1 MQVEKYEKW
10 QLLQSHSARRTYCT
24 LEHMK
29 GTPIFTIMAISG
41 HKDVKVFKNYVKSNG
56 EENADIMRNAW
67 KERGEI

>member
-1 MQVEKYEKW
+1 MFCFGKVMCLWRFDRKI
-10 QLLQSHSARRTYCT
+10 L
-24 LEHMK
+24 
-29 GTPIFTIMAISG
+29 